1 MSRDD
6 RHTGEP
12 DQGRDPG
19 PDAPA
24 SASEQGRADAFG
36 RWVDAMMAGEP
47 LPPAMDSDNRV
58 LLETATV
65 VVASSRAMEL
75 GEDRARLLVDQALEA
90 AMVGRREDDPP
101 SGESWTPPSGTPLRV
116 AGAVDRLQVARPGEA
131 DQAARSTTDM
141 IPARRRADRVVR
153 HLPWVVASIAAAAAV
168 ILFVTRPPDRD
179 AGRGHRTRGRSAQ
192 VQRTPRPIELS
203 VENTSRSADSLIGVI
218 DRPQAAQASSRL
230 DVVFADRLSGYRDL
244 MLRRKLGKER
254 P

>member
-6 RHTGEP
+6 RHTGDP
-12 DQGRDPG
+12 DLERDLD

-24 SASEQGRADAFG
+24 TPAEQGRADAFG
-36 RWVDAMMAGEP
+36 HWVNAMMVGEP
-47 LPPAMDSDNRV
+47 LPPAMDSDNRA

-75 GEDRARLLVDQALEA
+75 GEDRTRVLVDQALEA

-101 SGESWTPPSGTPLRV
+101 SGESWPPLESTALRV
-116 AGAVDRLQVARPGEA
+116 ASTADRTGADPGDA

-141 IPARRRADRVVR
+141 MPARRRADRVVR

-168 ILFVTRPPDRD
+168 VLFVTRAPDRD
-179 AGRGHRTRGRSAQ
+179 TGRQPHKGQTAQAHRAH
-192 VQRTPRPIELS
+192 RPIELS
-203 VENTSRSADSLIGVI
+203 VENTSRSADPLIGVI
-218 DRPQAAQASSRL
+218 DRPESAQASGRL
-230 DVVFADRLSGYRDL
+230 DMVFADRLSGYRDL
-244 MLRRKLGKER
+244 MLRRELGKER